1 MSMTTELSQ
10 FSRSFKDQSILEVVE
25 NINQVWKL
33 LILVKKKLDG
43 LRDPVTSEKY
53 PKWINPSLVT
63 ILVTLGFE
71 VETSQAIEPIKRNR
85 INKEEELR
93 EQLEKL

>member
-1 MSMTTELSQ
+1 
-10 FSRSFKDQSILEVVE
+10 
-25 NINQVWKL
+25 
-33 LILVKKKLDG
+33 

-93 EQLEKL
+93 EQLEKF

>member
-1 MSMTTELSQ
+1 
-10 FSRSFKDQSILEVVE
+10 LEVVE

-33 LILVKKKLDG
+33 LILVKKESNG
-43 LRDPVTSEKY
+43 LRDPITSENY

-71 VETSQAIEPIKRNR
+71 AETSQAINQL
-85 INKEEELR
+85 KERGLTR
-93 EQLEKL
+93 KKS